1 MMPYIGSYGYY
12 EYGYCGK
19 SFNLKHWRIAHFY
32 KECNTDKNIIYRHM
46 EKYRLKAGFN
56 PCPRK
61 FVVKIV
67 STDLV
72 GTLKCFYSK
81 CSQNPC
87 RKNSPTKLVVD
98 GFPQG

>member
-1 MMPYIGSYGYY
+1 MDIMNMDIVASLLTSNIGELLIFTKSATLTRILCTDTWKK
-12 EYGYCGK
+12 YC
-19 SFNLKHWRIAHFY
+19 LKV
-32 KECNTDKNIIYRHM
+32 
-46 EKYRLKAGFN
+46 GFN

-87 RKNSPTKLVVD
+87 RKNNPTRLVVD
-98 GFPQG
+98 GLPQG